1 MIDNNRIES
10 QTTEFKQIW
19 KDDYL
24 KTICATL
31 SQEVPIEKFDKAHQS
46 RPFNPILANIFYK
59 AGFIENWGRGTLN
72 VIDECLAYGLP
83 KPTYEND
90 WGAVKV
96 TFYKKQEHKTDD
108 VGTNVGIKELYEFI
122 EIYQPTRVSMI
133 KEHFDNITTR
143 TLERWIK
150 KLKDENKIEYKGSKR
165 TGGYFVK

>member
-1 MIDNNRIES
+1 MTKLELIKS

-83 KPTYEND
+83 KPTYEYD

-108 VGTNVGIKELYEFI
+108 VGTNVGIKELYSYIKEN
-122 EIYQPTRVSMI
+122 PALRVSELS
-133 KEHFDNITTR
+133 KRLNTPAK

-150 KLKDENKIEYKGSKR
+150 KLKDEDKIEYKGSKR
-165 TGGYFVK
+165 TGGYCVK